1 MIGLLVLLR
10 EDVHIECVDFNYRE
24 SDVVEIIRLLEG
36 LIRDRRDT
44 NGDLQLDNRDG
55 LGHQPHAYVGDLVL
69 GDIATLSDCPSSS
82 RPSTMSDHENSLSE
96 DHLVAIWNL
105 KLVRLRLLNFVLS
118 IRQLHSHSSR
128 GG

>member
-44 NGDLQLDNRDG
+44 NGDL
-55 LGHQPHAYVGDLVL
+55 
-69 GDIATLSDCPSSS
+69 SDCPSSS
-82 RPSTMSDHENSLSE
+82 RPSTISNHENSLSE